1 MSPDDPRDLPDRD
14 ELASALLDGDLPPGW
29 AEEARR
35 DPAVLARVAELV
47 AARDRLRA
55 TPVPPPDP
63 GARERTL
70 AAALAAFDDEA
81 LSGEGH
87 GEGHGAGRAG
97 VADLGARRGARAGG
111 TGRAIRWLGVAAAL
125 LALAGVAGL
134 ASRSTGGGDSE
145 DSTAG
150 ASLEEDSSGG
160 GMAREES
167 AEDEGAS
174 SGDPITGEALADV
187 EDLGSFTSGD
197 DLVDRLRAAPDA
209 QLPAPTSQPDA
220 DTGAGGDAESD
231 EGAAAGPPA
240 RACAA
245 PAPAGEDA
253 VLRGRA
259 VVAGTPVDVWVVTAA
274 GGDRVVAVD
283 ASCRTVVDAPLP

>member
-14 ELASALLDGDLPPGW
+14 ELASALLDGDLPFGL

-35 DPAVLARVAELV
+35 DPAVLARMAELA

-63 GARERTL
+63 GGRERAL
-70 AAALAAFDDEA
+70 AAALAAFDDE
-81 LSGEGH
+81 GH
-87 GEGHGAGRAG
+87 AARRAG
-97 VADLGARRGARAGG
+97 VADLGARREARAGG
-111 TGRAIRWLGVAAAL
+111 TGRVIRWLGVAAAV
-125 LALAGVAGL
+125 LALAGLASL
-134 ASRSTGGGDSE
+134 ASRWTGGGDSE

-150 ASLEEDSSGG
+150 AALDEATSGG

-167 AEDEGAS
+167 AEDAGTSA
-174 SGDPITGEALADV
+174 GDRTAGEALAAV
-187 EDLGSFTSGD
+187 EDLGSFASGD
-197 DLVDRLRAAPDA
+197 DLVDRLRAEPDA

-220 DTGAGGDAESD
+220 GADHSGDAESGQD
-231 EGAAAGPPA
+231 AAASPPA
-240 RACAA
+240 APACAA
-245 PAPAGEDA
+245 PAPAGGES

-259 VVAGTPVDVWVVTAA
+259 VVAGTPVDVWVVTGA
-274 GGDRVVAVD
+274 GGTRVVAVD